1 MCASIMP
8 FSRSVRAS
16 FHNDNMSKENRHDR
30 NECNKRILL
39 HMPELAWRASIR
51 SEARQGEVRESC
63 ASYTVQHELPKA
75 RRLFQGQLPRLCSLG
90 GIGVAVRRC
99 NDDGQRD

>member
-1 MCASIMP
+1 MCESITP

-51 SEARQGEVRESC
+51 SEAGQGEVRESC
-63 ASYTVQHELPKA
+63 TSYTV
-75 RRLFQGQLPRLCSLG
+75 
-90 GIGVAVRRC
+90 
-99 NDDGQRD
+99 